1 MKLIH
6 EEALVTQVGTS
17 ASVEIECCLNDIRS
31 AIHNVV
37 WPIKSK
43 KFTIRPIIDGNGV
56 LPIKIGFMHKLK
68 KQGWKLENRPVLAK
82 GLGPGK
88 VDALKLLSDGRQFAA
103 EWETGNISSSHRALN
118 KMCMGILEGHLAG
131 GVLILPDRELYQ
143 YLTQRIGN
151 YRELAPYFPVYRHL
165 KAVQGFISVFAVTFD
180 QTSSKVA
187 LIPKGLDGN
196 SLMRNSLMPARRKL

>member
-1 MKLIH
+1 MKLVH
-6 EEALVTQVGTS
+6 EEALVTPIGPNNS
-17 ASVEIECCLNDIRS
+17 AEIDGCLADIRS
-31 AIHNVV
+31 AIHNVA
-37 WPIKSK
+37 WPIKSRR
-43 KFTIRPIIDGNGV
+43 FTIRPVIDGNGV

-68 KQGWKLENRPVLAK
+68 KLGWELENRPVLAK

-88 VDALKLLSDGRQFAA
+88 VDALKLLPDGRQFAA

-131 GVLILPDRELYQ
+131 GVLILPDRELYR

-165 KAVQGFISVFAVTFD
+165 KAVQGLISVFAVTFD
-180 QTSSKVA
+180 QTSSKAA
-187 LIPKGLDGN
+187 LIPKGMDGN
-196 SLMRNSLMPARRKL
+196 SLMRNSLIGRARNK